1 MPILEFCGVTMSYGG
16 FGTARTTALADVSF
30 AAAAGSFVLLTGPS
44 GAGKSTLLKLVLAS
58 ERPNAG
64 TIRVADRDIH
74 RLRKSSIPYLRRNVG
89 AVFQDFKLL
98 QDASPLENVALA
110 LQVLGLPPREVAE
123 RATRALRDVELD
135 PATRR
140 PARCLSGG
148 EQQRVAIARALAG
161 DPAILLADEPTGN
174 LDPRLSREIL
184 ELLEAVR
191 QRGTTVVVATH
202 DPLVLDHVSS
212 SQMLTLAAGRLI
224 ADTAAGTIVRD
235 VADNTEDHAMPSALD
250 GLAIGVA

>member
-16 FGTARTTALADVSF
+16 FGTTRTTALSDVSF
-30 AAAAGSFVLLTGPS
+30 AADAGSFVLLTGPS

-98 QDASPLENVALA
+98 LDATPLENVSLA
-110 LQVLGLPPREVAE
+110 LQVLGLPPREVTA
-123 RATRALRDVELD
+123 RATRALADVELD
-135 PATRR
+135 PTTRR

-161 DPAILLADEPTGN
+161 DPALLLADEPTGN

-184 ELLEAVR
+184 ELLETVR
-191 QRGTTVVVATH
+191 RRGTTVVVATH
-202 DPLVLDHVSS
+202 DPLVLDHVDA
-212 SQMLTLAAGRLI
+212 SQLLTLSSGRLI
-224 ADTAAGTIVRD
+224 ADTAARPTAREAVSE
-235 VADNTEDHAMPSALD
+235 VEDAGALA
-250 GLAIGVA
+250 GMAIGAVA